1 MSISA
6 PTLSLPASEQHSQNM
21 HLMEGIDADL
31 ALMLNNHPLYQQH
44 PLSPT
49 STSSPP
55 PSHGESQEEE
65 EALNMDLFSQ
75 NGFEFGSLTHNSSS
89 IGNLPSPCS
98 PTFDTFQVDGQD
110 PSDSTPVAD
119 SDIKALRSSASALM
133 PLTRPLPK
141 PLDLK
146 ANKYNAK
153 SDPYLDSSPMTA
165 MSMVTVDSPSPTRP
179 SSPSLF
185 LPSEPSSPSYDE
197 VMLPVVACANC
208 KKSHIKC
215 DHGRPCQNCLKHP
228 NKSSSCRDAVPKQRG
243 RPKGGSKTT
252 SEPLSL
258 RLQHPGFQPF
268 SGGPFLHLHGQPEQP
283 PSHPYG
289 RQRAMSSPHISMQ
302 QQQELLL
309 QQHEHH
315 FSQYHYHNPSVEYN
329 QGAHPLTMASWGGN
343 APGIPEMQAI
353 PTSAGPQ
360 PSSQLMPTVGYNA
373 PVLDPYEL
381 QQLQQHRQQVQQH
394 LQQPQ
399 NASDPHEVAMK
410 RSMSDQFGPHHA
422 PLRHF
427 HNEHHQFLQMQ
438 QHHQRQRQHPGSSLT
453 LMIPNPVDGRLVGT
467 SAAGPAFSTSST
479 MLPPTPI
486 SPAHPLHSPTQSYH
500 YHHGHHPIHLS
511 QPPLSPISHGPVPQG
526 HEDATNPTMA
536 LLLQQEQEIKQDLE
550 MFEHQGYQKQQELAR
565 INLQKLKL
573 QQQQTL
579 ERLSQLQQLAHQQEQ
594 QNRRRFH
601 RRPSLQIGMSSLQ
614 LPSSSGPL
622 APVHDEEMVDMDA

>member
-1 MSISA
+1 
-6 PTLSLPASEQHSQNM
+6 
-21 HLMEGIDADL
+21 
-31 ALMLNNHPLYQQH
+31 QH

-49 STSSPP
+49 SSSSP
-55 PSHGESQEEE
+55 SSSQGEGQEEE
-65 EALNMDLFSQ
+65 EALKMELFSPH
-75 NGFEFGSLTHNSSS
+75 GFEFGLTHNSSS

-98 PTFDTFQVDGQD
+98 PTFDSFQVDGQST
-110 PSDSTPVAD
+110 SDNTPGAD

-133 PLTRPLPK
+133 PLARPLPK
-141 PLDLK
+141 PLDLN
-146 ANKYNAK
+146 ANKYDAK
-153 SDPYLDSSPMTA
+153 TDPYLDSSPLTA
-165 MSMVTVDSPSPTRP
+165 MSMVTADSPSPTRS
-179 SSPSLF
+179 SSPSPSF
-185 LPSEPSSPSYDE
+185 PSEPSSPSYDD

-208 KKSHIKC
+208 KRSHIKC

-228 NKSSSCRDAVPKQRG
+228 NKATSCRDAVPKQRG
-243 RPKGGSKTT
+243 RPKGGSKAL

-268 SGGPFLHLHGQPEQP
+268 SGGSFLHLHGQPEQSS
-283 PSHPYG
+283 SHPYG
-289 RQRAMSSPHISMQ
+289 RQRAMSFPHISMQ

-309 QQHEHH
+309 QQQEHH
-315 FSQYHYHNPSVEYN
+315 HSQYHHHNPSVEYH
-329 QGAHPLTMASWGGN
+329 QAGHPLSMTSWGGS
-343 APGIPEMQAI
+343 APGVPEMQAM
-353 PTSAGPQ
+353 PTPAGPQ
-360 PSSQLMPTVGYNA
+360 PSSQLMPAVGYSA
-373 PVLDPYEL
+373 SVLDPYEL

-399 NASDPHEVAMK
+399 NASDPHEIAMK
-410 RSMSDQFGPHHA
+410 RSMSDQYGPHRA

-427 HNEHHQFLQMQ
+427 HSDHHQLLQLQQQQQ
-438 QHHQRQRQHPGSSLT
+438 QHQHQRQRQHPGHSLT
-453 LMIPNPVDGRLVGT
+453 LMIPNTVDGRLVAT
-467 SAAGPAFSTSST
+467 SAASPGFPTSST

-486 SPAHPLHSPTQSYH
+486 SPAHPLHSPTQP
-500 YHHGHHPIHLS
+500 YHHHHGLHPIHLS

-526 HEDATNPTMA
+526 HDDATGMGNHTMA

-579 ERLSQLQQLAHQQEQ
+579 ERLSQLQQLALQQEQ
-594 QNRRRFH
+594 QSRLRFH

-614 LPSSSGPL
+614 LSSSSGPL